1 MPKPCTKEIM
11 AYGYKAQPVD
21 QLDVPFDYSR
31 YLYATKEEEKNKG
44 KLKKPQGQADPQR
57 LAGAPQPRKHR
68 CEHDAHDRLQ
78 CLPRAEGAE
87 L

>member
-1 MPKPCTKEIM
+1 M
-11 AYGYKAQPVD
+11 GYKAQPVD

-31 YLYATKEEEKNKG
+31 YLYATKEEEKSKG
-44 KLKKPQGQADPQR
+44 KLKKLKVKLTRNGW
-57 LAGAPQPRKHR
+57 AGAPHPRKHR